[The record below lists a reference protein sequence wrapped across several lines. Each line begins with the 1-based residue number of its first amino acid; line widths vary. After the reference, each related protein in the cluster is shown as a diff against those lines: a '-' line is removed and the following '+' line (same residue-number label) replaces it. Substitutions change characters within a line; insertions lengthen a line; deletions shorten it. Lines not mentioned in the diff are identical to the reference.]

1 MTCCTGQQTSRRVGN
16 IMASEF
22 PTRVLWWLAVLVIAT
37 ALIGAGYLLG
47 LTPTEPANP
56 TPNPSSSSSSA
67 PVTGSASS
75 SSTPTTPVVVD
86 RVPAGVTEAV
96 SGFLDAWTTR
106 KPSARKRALEQTA
119 IPDLGELL
127 MLTEPSNIPRDCNL
141 VGEPVV
147 EDQAPGAVLVRVPTS
162 CADSLYLSLDETP
175 GARFG
180 WLVTAIGRERSW
192 IQ

>member
-1 MTCCTGQQTSRRVGN
+1 
-16 IMASEF
+16 MASEF

-56 TPNPSSSSSSA
+56 NPNPSSA

-75 SSTPTTPVVVD
+75 SSTPPTPVVVD
-86 RVPAGVTEAV
+86 RVPAGVSEAV
-96 SGFLDAWTTR
+96 AGFLDAWTTR

-127 MLTEPSNIPRDCNL
+127 MLTEPSNIPTECIPI
-141 VGEPVV
+141 GAPVV